1 YGCIEQDCAETG
13 DVKLSRDAI
22 ADVKDAIYWFYHDNS
37 EIFISERTIAMVDE
51 DFDFFHNIVMLSDL
65 EDPNYLYQYG
75 TYITDNERKLA
86 AFINSL
92 SQEEIDS
99 MASTYTEGYRIGFE
113 VAGKPLHQKHTVHVE
128 YPIGMERVVRKAI
141 ENFKEIGLE
150 STIYREGTLSMT
162 GRGRKRGVYGT
173 TVNKQF
179 DYDHKDD
186 KGYYY
191 DKRFV
196 ERRLEVLK
204 DTFEKNKDKAKKH
217 GGPAVIEVFG
227 EPKFDPINKPQK
239 YEYTKDQNE
248 LNVYDMSESS
258 QITYS
263 YIPGEERSFTIIAY
277 PLPCI
282 GEQFEE
288 IFAETVKINTLD
300 YKLYLDMQQ
309 KIIDL
314 LDQGERVHV
323 KGCGSN
329 KTDITV
335 VLHPLNDPE
344 KETIFENCVADVNIP
359 VGEVFT
365 SPVLE
370 GTEGVLHVSQV
381 YLGEYSYENL
391 EIHFKDGKITDY
403 TCTNFAT
410 EEENKKYIFDN
421 VLYKL
426 ETLPI
431 GEFAIGTNTTA
442 YTMAR
447 KYGIADK
454 LPILIAEKT
463 GPHFAVGDT
472 CYSQEEEVH
481 TFNPNGKE
489 IIAKENSCSILR
501 KEDKSKAYFNC
512 HTDITIPYD
521 ELEIIEVLCS
531 DGRRLP
537 IIKDGRFVVE
547 GCEELNKP
555 LDA

>member
-1 YGCIEQDCAETG
+1 
-13 DVKLSRDAI
+13 
-22 ADVKDAIYWFYHDNS
+22 
-37 EIFISERTIAMVDE
+37 
-51 DFDFFHNIVMLSDL
+51 
-65 EDPNYLYQYG
+65 
-75 TYITDNERKLA
+75 
-86 AFINSL
+86 
-92 SQEEIDS
+92 
-99 MASTYTEGYRIGFE
+99 
-113 VAGKPLHQKHTVHVE
+113 GKPLYKKHTVNVE
-128 YPIGMERVVRKAI
+128 FPIGMERVVRKAV
-141 ENFKEIGLE
+141 ENFKDMGLE
-150 STIYREGTLSMT
+150 STMYREAILSTT
-162 GRGRKRGVYGT
+162 GRGPKRGVYGT
-173 TVNKQF
+173 AVNKQF

-186 KGYYY
+186 RGYYY

-204 DTFEKNKDKAKKH
+204 DSFEKNKDKAKKH

-227 EPKFDPINKPQK
+227 EPKFDPINKPEK
-239 YEYTKDQNE
+239 YQYTDEQNK
-248 LNVYDMSESS
+248 LDVYNRSEST

-282 GEQFEE
+282 GEKFEE

-300 YKLYLDMQQ
+300 YKMYQEMQQ

-323 KGCGSN
+323 KGAGAN

-335 VLHPLNDPE
+335 VLHPLNNPE

-421 VLYKL
+421 VLYKHD
-426 ETLPI
+426 TLPI

-501 KEDKSKAYFNC
+501 KEDMSKAYFNC

-521 ELEIIEVLCS
+521 ELALIEVLCS

-537 IIKDGRFVVE
+537 IIKDGRFVVD

>member
-1 YGCIEQDCAETG
+1 
-13 DVKLSRDAI
+13 
-22 ADVKDAIYWFYHDNS
+22 
-37 EIFISERTIAMVDE
+37 
-51 DFDFFHNIVMLSDL
+51 
-65 EDPNYLYQYG
+65 
-75 TYITDNERKLA
+75 
-86 AFINSL
+86 
-92 SQEEIDS
+92 
-99 MASTYTEGYRIGFE
+99 
-113 VAGKPLHQKHTVHVE
+113 
-128 YPIGMERVVRKAI
+128 
-141 ENFKEIGLE
+141 
-150 STIYREGTLSMT
+150 
-162 GRGRKRGVYGT
+162 
-173 TVNKQF
+173 
-179 DYDHKDD
+179 
-186 KGYYY
+186 
-191 DKRFV
+191 
-196 ERRLEVLK
+196 
-204 DTFEKNKDKAKKH
+204 
-217 GGPAVIEVFG
+217 
-227 EPKFDPINKPQK
+227 
-239 YEYTKDQNE
+239 
-248 LNVYDMSESS
+248 
-258 QITYS
+258 
-263 YIPGEERSFTIIAY
+263 
-277 PLPCI
+277 
-282 GEQFEE
+282 
-288 IFAETVKINTLD
+288 
-300 YKLYLDMQQ
+300 
-309 KIIDL
+309 
-314 LDQGERVHV
+314 
-323 KGCGSN
+323 
-329 KTDITV
+329 V

-410 EEENKKYIFDN
+410 DEENKKYIFDN
-421 VLYKL
+421 VLYKHD
-426 ETLPI
+426 TLPI

-501 KEDKSKAYFNC
+501 KEDMSKAYFNC

-521 ELEIIEVLCS
+521 ELALIEVLCS

-537 IIKDGRFVVE
+537 IIKDGRFVVD